1 MFPPHHSHSH
11 YPSDT
16 ILPIL
21 DVRAPCLRNA
31 FFAHLDLL
39 LIVHI
44 DTFTLFI
51 HDFTMYM
58 LDDYVYL
65 LYYLLDIITHYVI
78 GTSILW
84 PAYLSD
90 NTCTLVYGKIPFVLC
105 GKEMTCMIQSRTVG
119 YRYSKGP
126 RAFMKLYETV
136 IFFGACSGDV
146 LGKDTVRTPFSI
158 EALISSGYKAMVSIF
173 NVHQKE
179 TQRIP

>member
-1 MFPPHHSHSH
+1 MARPLNVQYVYPPPIPACSHITAPIPTTPPTLS
-11 YPSDT
+11 YPYLT
-16 ILPIL
+16 F
-21 DVRAPCLRNA
+21 APHCLRNA

-39 LIVHI
+39 LILHI

-90 NTCTLVYGKIPFVLC
+90 NTCTLVYGKIPFVLY
-105 GKEMTCMIQSRTVG
+105 MWQ
-119 YRYSKGP
+119 
-126 RAFMKLYETV
+126 
-136 IFFGACSGDV
+136 
-146 LGKDTVRTPFSI
+146 
-158 EALISSGYKAMVSIF
+158 
-173 NVHQKE
+173 
-179 TQRIP
+179 